1 MFLYDLGVSI
11 VMGIYHDIP
20 NSWMVFLREN
30 PNLKWMMTGATLIEM
45 DPPIYFNMI
54 SRFLQD
60 FDHLGWEELSHWKC
74 VATPEPDP
82 SEESAAA
89 MGDSP

>member
-1 MFLYDLGVSI
+1 
-11 VMGIYHDIP
+11 
-20 NSWMVFLREN
+20 
-30 PNLKWMMTGATLIEM
+30 
-45 DPPIYFNMI
+45 MI

-60 FDHLGWEELSHWKC
+60 DHLGWEELSHWKC

-89 MGDSP
+89 MGGSP